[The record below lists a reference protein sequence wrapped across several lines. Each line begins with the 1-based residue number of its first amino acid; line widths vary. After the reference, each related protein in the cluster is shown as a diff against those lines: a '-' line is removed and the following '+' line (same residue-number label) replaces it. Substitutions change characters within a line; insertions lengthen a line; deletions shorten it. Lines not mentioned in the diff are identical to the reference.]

1 MPFTTWQELSSAT
14 LHTCFLQL
22 GRNCH
27 LPHCTH
33 VFYNL
38 AGTVI
43 CHTTQAFALLG
54 RNCHLPCY
62 THIHSIEAVTV
73 ISDNTHAFTFV
84 DRSCTHMPVTTWQE
98 LSSATLHTCVLQLG
112 RNCHLPHCIHAFY
125 HLAGTVICHTTHAF
139 ALLGRNCH
147 LPCYIHIHSIE
158 AVTVISDNKHAFTL
172 VDRSCRLPPYTRI
185 CT

>member
-43 CHTTQAFALLG
+43 CHTTHAFALLG

-73 ISDNTHAFTFV
+73 VSDNTHAFTFV

-98 LSSATLHTCVLQLG
+98 LSSATLHTCFLPLG
-112 RNCHLPHCIHAFY
+112 RNCHLPH
-125 HLAGTVICHTTHAF
+125 
-139 ALLGRNCH
+139 
-147 LPCYIHIHSIE
+147 
-158 AVTVISDNKHAFTL
+158 
-172 VDRSCRLPPYTRI
+172 YTRI
-185 CT
+185 CTLWQELSSAVLHTYTQH

>member
-43 CHTTQAFALLG
+43 CHTTHAFALLG

-84 DRSCTHMPVTTWQE
+84 DRSCTHMPVLQLGRNCHPPHCTHAFYNLAGTVICHTAHMLFTTWQE
-98 LSSATLHTCVLQLG
+98 LSSATLHT
-112 RNCHLPHCIHAFY
+112 HLHF
-125 HLAGTVICHTTHAF
+125 LAGTVICRVTYIYT
-139 ALLGRNCH
+139 AL
-147 LPCYIHIHSIE
+147 
-158 AVTVISDNKHAFTL
+158 
-172 VDRSCRLPPYTRI
+172 RL
-185 CT
+185 